1 MDRDLS
7 MNLVRL
13 TEAAAIGAGKYLGLG
28 QKNLADGAAV
38 DNMRKMFDTMAI
50 EGEVVIGEG
59 EMDEAPMLYIGEKI
73 GISGMGYPRVDIA
86 VDPIDGTEPL
96 SKGINGALAVV
107 ALAPQGT
114 LLRAPDM
121 YMEKLVVGP
130 GGRGA
135 VSLAYDVETNLR
147 QLARALGKEL
157 HEMTLTALDRE
168 RHRQIITVCRE
179 LGVRVRLFEA
189 GDIAAAIETCFDES
203 AVDIMMGSGGAP
215 EGVIA
220 AAAIRALGGY
230 MEGRL
235 IPENQAQG
243 DRCLAMGVEPM
254 RIYTLEELV
263 KSDDIFF
270 AATGITDSVLVK
282 GIRYEKGNIARTDSV
297 VIRGKT
303 GTSRNIQAIH
313 HLDKKP
319 YYAR

>member
-13 TEAAAIGAGKYLGLG
+13 TEAAAIGAGRYLGLG

-73 GISGMGYPRVDIA
+73 GIRGMGYPRVDIA
-86 VDPIDGTEPL
+86 VDPIDGTDPL
-96 SKGINGALAVV
+96 AKGINGALAVV

-114 LLRAPDM
+114 LLKAPDM
-121 YMEKLVVGP
+121 YMDKLVVGP
-130 GGRGA
+130 RGRGA
-135 VSLAYDVETNLR
+135 VSLSYSIETNLR
-147 QLARALGKEL
+147 NLAQALDKSFS
-157 HEMTLTALDRE
+157 EMTLTALDRE
-168 RHRQIITVCRE
+168 RHGEIIAVCRR

-189 GDIAAAIETCFDES
+189 GDIAAAMETCLEDS

-220 AAAIRALGGY
+220 AAAVRALGGY

-235 IPENQAQG
+235 LPEDEAQR
-243 DRCLAMGVEPM
+243 DRCLRMGVDPGK
-254 RIYTLEELV
+254 IYTLEEMV

-270 AATGITDSVLVK
+270 AATGVTDSVLVK
-282 GIRYEKGNIARTDSV
+282 GILYEKGNIARTDSV

-303 GTSRNIQAIH
+303 GTLRNIRAVH

-319 YYAR
+319 YYAK